1 MKTKQRVTSFLWS
14 HSNWSLQRWCKSMCR
29 EALREYVGV
38 FFFLFFYLFFLAFC
52 FVIFL
57 FQTWNN
63 TWTVLSV
70 KPFWKVSAVEQH
82 VSTWSLQR
90 FGLTL
95 TCTRSHF
102 VPRSGVNASIH
113 GEMLTKQRMYIDILQ
128 SNPFFVT
135 RLFQQFCVIFL
146 SSENVH

>member
-1 MKTKQRVTSFLWS
+1 MWQASCEATVTEVCSDDVNPCAVKPLEVS
-14 HSNWSLQRWCKSMCR
+14 
-29 EALREYVGV
+29 
-38 FFFLFFYLFFLAFC
+38 FFFFFFFYLFFLAFC

-95 TCTRSHF
+95 TCAQSHF

-146 SSENVH
+146 SSENMH